1 MHNMPIKSHLRR
13 RTLLR
18 NAVYFNVHY
27 RKGDYR
33 NITEKGTPISRSQV
47 KVKSHRA
54 LQFSTAG
61 FALQLNLI
69 G

>member
-1 MHNMPIKSHLRR
+1 MLSLP
-13 RTLLR
+13 LLECWLYS
-18 NAVYFNVHY
+18 V
-27 RKGDYR
+27 
-33 NITEKGTPISRSQV
+33 EKGTPISRSQV

>member
-1 MHNMPIKSHLRR
+1 MTKEN
-13 RTLLR
+13 
-18 NAVYFNVHY
+18 NAKN
-27 RKGDYR
+27 
-33 NITEKGTPISRSQV
+33 TKGTPISRSQV